1 MNPILYA
8 IPVFMAM
15 IALEALWAHVKF
27 SNRVADAGGLTRPVY
42 QLADAIAS
50 LNIGILSRIAAAFP
64 RLLTLGLYILVFQ
77 KYSLGPWN
85 MNNPLAW
92 VVALV
97 MYDFLYYWKHRAN
110 HEVRIMW
117 AGHITHH
124 NSEFFNL
131 STALR
136 QSSTTFLFDW
146 IFYLPMA
153 ILGIPP
159 AMFVLVALIDL
170 LYQFWVH
177 TELIGKLGW
186 FDRIFVSPSN
196 HRVHHGQDDYCLDKN
211 YGGILII
218 WDRLFG
224 TYEDERDEPIVYG
237 VRTQLASVNPL
248 WGNWHYYA
256 IIWNDFLTAKGLAAK
271 LDALIAPPVGWE
283 GDKAEPFHPQHF
295 QRYELNLERRVIW
308 YALAQL
314 VLNVL
319 AISIFTFYFPKWE
332 IWQSMIAAIWIVA
345 SLVAVTGWMEKRR
358 WAAWLEVARW
368 SVAPA
373 IYWLLFL

>member
-8 IPVFMAM
+8 IPVFMVM
-15 IALEALWAHVKF
+15 IALEAVWAYVRL
-27 SNRVADAGGLTRPVY
+27 SNRVADTGGQTRPIY
-42 QLADAIAS
+42 QFADAIAS

-77 KYSLGPWN
+77 QFSLAPWS
-85 MNNPLAW
+85 MNSPFAW
-92 VVALV
+92 AVALLL
-97 MYDFLYYWKHRAN
+97 YDFLYYWKHRAN

-159 AMFVLVALIDL
+159 AMFVIVALIDL

-177 TELIGKLGW
+177 TELIGKMGW

-211 YGGILII
+211 YGGILIV

-224 TYEDERDEPIVYG
+224 TYEDERDEPIAYG

-256 IIWNDFLTAKGLAAK
+256 IIWDDFRNAKGVPAK
-271 LDALIAPPVGWE
+271 LDALLSPPAGWNGE
-283 GDKAEPFHPQHF
+283 NAEPFLKHQFHRF
-295 QRYELNLERRVIW
+295 DLKLENWVVW
-308 YALAQL
+308 YALVQL
-314 VLNVL
+314 ILNVIV
-319 AISIFTFYFPKWE
+319 ISVFTYCFPRWAL
-332 IWQSMIAAIWIVA
+332 WQSSIAAVWIVA
-345 SLVAVTGWMEKRR
+345 SLIAVAGWMEKRR
-358 WAAWLEVARW
+358 WALWLEVTRW
-368 SVAPA
+368 SVTPL
-373 IYWLLFL
+373 IYWLLFS